1 MVSFCLIWHFPV
13 DSFHLNSTSMIEI
26 NQRMKNAAL
35 HLEAVFAAAID
46 AMIVTNAQGVIE
58 MFNAAAEQMFGYRS
72 EEIIGLNV
80 NLLMPKSD
88 SLNHHLY
95 MARYI
100 ETRQSR
106 IPRQGRE
113 VIAKRRNGET
123 FFADIAISD
132 VELDGELIF
141 TAIIRDITV
150 RKNREQ
156 RIIQLAFFDQETG
169 LPNAYYLC
177 DKLEDLL
184 TEQASGNYLLSVY
197 LGDLTDYV
205 NIFGIHSVKDV
216 ILTLTQFLNAQLPQR
231 SLIVRCG
238 LRHLKIIYAATNEHL
253 SAEQV
258 AEQMQT
264 YLEQPLCVAG
274 QRIFLQAKFGLTKI
288 NPEEHS
294 VKLLLNHVDIAL
306 HIAKYRIGKNYEIF
320 AEAFSET
327 LHRRAEIVQKL
338 HQAMNSPPFELY
350 LQAQISLETRHIIGV
365 EALIRWKDSDG
376 EWIPPGEFIP
386 IAETIGLIKD
396 ITLWTL
402 KQACAIVKDWKTAH
416 NQAYRIAINISAQLL
431 CTPTFVQEIIL
442 LIEETGIGAEALE
455 LEITET
461 ALMVSIDT
469 AIKTVSKLSALGIA
483 ISIDDFGTGLSSL
496 AYLKS
501 FKINRLKIDK
511 SFITHIITDAHDQSL
526 VAAIIKLSHALG
538 YKVVCEGVEDKSQL
552 VLLEQLGCD
561 EVQGYYFARPMP
573 VNEFQDF
580 AENFKFA

>member
-1 MVSFCLIWHFPV
+1 MVE
-13 DSFHLNSTSMIEI
+13 T
-26 NQRMKNAAL
+26 NQQIKNASL
-35 HLEAVFAAAID
+35 HLEAVFASAID
-46 AMIVTNAQGVIE
+46 AMIVTNAQGVIQ

-72 EEIIGLNV
+72 EEIVGLNV
-80 NLLMPKSD
+80 NLLMPMSD
-88 SLNHHLY
+88 SVNHHLY

-100 ETRQSR
+100 ATRQSR
-106 IPRQGRE
+106 VPRQGRE

-184 TEQASGNYLLSVY
+184 KEQISENYLISLY

-205 NIFGIHSVKDV
+205 NIFGIHGVKDV
-216 ILTLTQFLNAQLPQR
+216 ILTLTQLLTAQLPPR

-238 LRHLKIIYAATNEHL
+238 LRHLKIIYAATSEHL
-253 SAEQV
+253 TAEAC
-258 AEQMQT
+258 AEQMQC

-274 QRIFLQAKFGLTKI
+274 ERIFLHAKFGLTKI
-288 NPEEHS
+288 NPQEDN
-294 VKLLLNHVDIAL
+294 VRILLDHADIAL
-306 HIAKYRIGKNYEIF
+306 HIAKHYISKNYEIF
-320 AEAFSET
+320 TDAFSQT

-338 HQAMNSPPFELY
+338 HQAMNNLPFELY

-365 EALIRWKDSDG
+365 EALIRWRDTDG

-402 KQACAIVKDWKTAH
+402 KKACAIVKDWKTAH

-431 CTPTFVQEIIL
+431 CTPTFVQEITH

-511 SFITHIITDAHDQSL
+511 SFITHIMTDAHDQSL

-552 VLLEQLGCD
+552 VLIEQLGCD